1 MISLKVTFVNHQRIY
16 SWEMPDKCNQ
26 CDGRLS
32 QRSSLVS
39 HQRTHTGDKPYN
51 VISVVNISYLK
62 VIVIDHQ
69 DIDRERSFKH
79 DQ

>member
-16 SWEMPDKCNQ
+16 SGEMPDKCNQ
-26 CDGRLS
+26 CDERLS

-39 HQRTHTGDKPYN
+39 NQRPHTGDKPYN

>member
-16 SWEMPDKCNQ
+16 SGEMPDKCNQ

-51 VISVVNISYLK
+51 VISVVNILYLK